1 MKMSDKSY
9 RYFSELHVN
18 ESVDATVLRVVTIYN
33 IVPTFTKVYIKV

>member
-18 ESVDATVLRVVTIYN
+18 ESVDETVLRVVT
-33 IVPTFTKVYIKV
+33 K